1 MKLRMINMLHKKV
14 FCDIT
19 STSGSKTLFSE
30 VSQPFETG
38 IIIGEP
44 ESSLNL
50 FKTGLNLIKNGDVT
64 TVEIKQQLPMSCP
77 HDQSPEGC
85 SLRIFVKQM
94 PDGEQLHTKVVF

>member
-1 MKLRMINMLHKKV
+1 MFHKKV